1 MKLAKV
7 HSILKSKQSDW
18 LKKYID
24 FNTNK
29 RKHAVNG
36 FERDFFKLMKEMNKD

>member
-1 MKLAKV
+1 MLRFR
-7 HSILKSKQSDW
+7 QFDW

-29 RKHAVNG
+29 RKNAVNSSEKG
-36 FERDFFKLMKEMNKD
+36 FLS